1 MLKLV
6 TILYLNHATKHRK
19 TINLS
24 PSKEVMIQPL
34 IDQFQRKINYLR
46 LSITDRCDFRCVYC
60 MNEDMTFLPR
70 DEVLSLEESLR
81 LVKIFTSLGV
91 TKLRVT
97 GGEPLV
103 RKNIGWLFKELSQI
117 KALKEVVLTTN
128 GSQLVQHAPMLKNA
142 HVNRINISLDSLDP
156 VNFKKI
162 TRTGDLNK
170 VLLGIDEAIQQG
182 FSNLKLNTV
191 LMKGINDH
199 EAIDLVN
206 FAIDKKMDISF
217 IEEMPLGNIDHT
229 RKDTFISND
238 EVLKNLQNYFN
249 LIPTTFTS
257 GGPAKYWQLANQST
271 KVGFISPHSHNFC
284 DTCNRV
290 RVSSKGELFLC
301 LGQEEKIELMPLL
314 RQYPNEDWPIQK
326 AIIESMMI
334 KPEAH
339 DFNLEITK
347 PAVVRFMSH
356 TGG

>member
-1 MLKLV
+1 MQ
-6 TILYLNHATKHRK
+6 NP
-19 TINLS
+19 
-24 PSKEVMIQPL
+24 PSLGL
-34 IDQFQRKINYLR
+34 IDQFHRKINYLR

-60 MNEDMTFLPR
+60 MSDDMQFLPR

-103 RKNIGWLFKELSQI
+103 RKNITWLFEGLSQI
-117 KALKEVVLTTN
+117 EDLKEIVLTTN
-128 GSQLVQHAPMLKNA
+128 GSQLAHHAHMLKMSR
-142 HVNRINISLDSLDP
+142 VKRINISLDSLDP
-156 VNFKKI
+156 ILFKKI
-162 TRTGDLNK
+162 TRTGDLDK
-170 VLLGIDEAIQQG
+170 VMLGIDEAIKEG

-191 LMKGINDH
+191 LMKDVNDH

-206 FAIDKKMDISF
+206 FAINKKMDISF
-217 IEEMPLGNIDHT
+217 IEEMPLGDIGHK

-238 EVLKNLQNYFN
+238 EVLKKLQAHFN

-257 GGPAKYWQLANQST
+257 GGPAKYWQIANQST
-271 KVGFISPHSHNFC
+271 KIGFISPHSHNFC

-314 RQYPNEDWPIQK
+314 RQHPDDDWPIQK
-326 AIIESMMI
+326 AILESMRI
-334 KPEAH
+334 KPESH
-339 DFNLEITK
+339 DFNLETNK
-347 PAVVRFMSH
+347 PSVIRFMSH

>member
-1 MLKLV
+1 MKLS
-6 TILYLNHATKHRK
+6 T
-19 TINLS
+19 
-24 PSKEVMIQPL
+24 SKEAMIQPL

-103 RKNIGWLFKELSQI
+103 RKNIGWLFKELGQI

-142 HVNRINISLDSLDP
+142 RVNRINISLDSLDP
-156 VNFKKI
+156 IIFKKI
-162 TRTGDLNK
+162 TRTGDLKK

-199 EAIDLVN
+199 EAMNLVH
-206 FAIDKKMDISF
+206 FAINKKIDISF
-217 IEEMPLGNIDHT
+217 IEEMPLGDIDHT
-229 RKDTFISND
+229 RKDTYISND
-238 EVLKNLQNYFN
+238 VVLKNLQSHFN

-326 AIIESMMI
+326 AIIESMTI

-339 DFNLEITK
+339 DFNLEINK

>member
-1 MLKLV
+1 MQ
-6 TILYLNHATKHRK
+6 NP
-19 TINLS
+19 
-24 PSKEVMIQPL
+24 PSLGL
-34 IDQFQRKINYLR
+34 IDQFHRKINYLR

-60 MNEDMTFLPR
+60 MSDDMQFLPR

-103 RKNIGWLFKELSQI
+103 RKNITWLFEGLSQI
-117 KALKEVVLTTN
+117 EDLKEIVLTTN
-128 GSQLVQHAPMLKNA
+128 GSQLAHHAHMLKMSR
-142 HVNRINISLDSLDP
+142 VKRINISLDSLDP
-156 VNFKKI
+156 ILFKKI
-162 TRTGDLNK
+162 TRTGDLDK
-170 VLLGIDEAIQQG
+170 VMLGIDEAIKEG

-191 LMKGINDH
+191 LMKDVNDH

-206 FAIDKKMDISF
+206 FAINKKMDISF
-217 IEEMPLGNIDHT
+217 IEEMPLGDIGHK

-238 EVLKNLQNYFN
+238 EVLKKLQAHFN

-257 GGPAKYWQLANQST
+257 GGPARYWQIANQST
-271 KVGFISPHSHNFC
+271 KIGFISPHSHNFC

-314 RQYPNEDWPIQK
+314 RQHLDDDWPIQK
-326 AIIESMMI
+326 AILESMRI
-334 KPEAH
+334 KPESH
-339 DFNLEITK
+339 DFNLETNK
-347 PAVVRFMSH
+347 PSVIRFMSH

>member
-1 MLKLV
+1 MQ
-6 TILYLNHATKHRK
+6 NP
-19 TINLS
+19 
-24 PSKEVMIQPL
+24 PSLGL
-34 IDQFQRKINYLR
+34 IDQFHRKINYLR

-60 MNEDMTFLPR
+60 MSDDMQFLPR

-103 RKNIGWLFKELSQI
+103 RKNITWLFEGLSQI
-117 KALKEVVLTTN
+117 EDLKEIVLTTN
-128 GSQLVQHAPMLKNA
+128 GSQLAHHAHMLKTSR
-142 HVNRINISLDSLDP
+142 VKRINISLDSLDP
-156 VNFKKI
+156 ILFKKI
-162 TRTGDLNK
+162 TRTGDLDK
-170 VLLGIDEAIQQG
+170 VMLGIDEAIKEG

-191 LMKGINDH
+191 LMKDVNDH

-206 FAIDKKMDISF
+206 FAINKKMDISF
-217 IEEMPLGNIDHT
+217 IEEMPLGDIGHK

-238 EVLKNLQNYFN
+238 EVLKKLQAYFN

-257 GGPAKYWQLANQST
+257 GGPARYWQIANQST
-271 KVGFISPHSHNFC
+271 KIGFISPHSHNFC

-314 RQYPNEDWPIQK
+314 RQHPDDDWPIQK
-326 AIIESMMI
+326 AILESMRI
-334 KPEAH
+334 KPESH
-339 DFNLEITK
+339 DFNLETNK
-347 PAVVRFMSH
+347 PSVIRFMSH